1 MTNDNQ
7 YILDDFIGQGTFSCT
22 QKAMISG
29 SQKPVIIKTL
39 AQTLRDRPEQEQFKQ
54 HFKNL
59 ARRLLR
65 CKHPHLVPVIELF
78 EEEGS
83 PYIVYEFI
91 PGTSLAHCV
100 EKEGKI
106 PEAQALKFI
115 RQVASAVKTLH
126 EAGLHHLA
134 IQPQNI
140 IQRRDKEEVVLVEF
154 GLTCELNPN
163 IKQTHANLL
172 ASGYAA
178 PEQHDPQ
185 KSCSPATDIYALA
198 ATLYCLL
205 TGDSPPP
212 APLLA
217 HIPSSEWHS
226 ALSSCAPTVK
236 NAILQGL
243 APDPLQ
249 RPQNVAAWLALLT
262 RSIAKVPQTPQPQ
275 HYESEPTSTPN
286 KPVSQQTI
294 PEKVAPSP
302 PRKQKTKPPA
312 RCPGADPFGIAYQ
325 TKTVSHASPNVKPRH
340 PNSKPK
346 FPLGALATVCAIAAS
361 AGMGFGFSLR
371 FNSPSESGSSLWH
384 LKQSFPPRSQEDVSI
399 PKPD

>member
-1 MTNDNQ
+1 MTNENQ
-7 YILDDFIGQGTFSCT
+7 YILDDSIGQGTFSHT
-22 QKAMISG
+22 QKALISG
-29 SQKPVIIKTL
+29 SQQPVIIKTL

-54 HFKNL
+54 HFRNL
-59 ARRLLR
+59 ARRLVR
-65 CKHPHLVPVIELF
+65 CKHPHLAKVVELF

-91 PGTSLAHCV
+91 PGTSLADRV
-100 EKEGKI
+100 EMEGSI
-106 PEAQALKFI
+106 PEAQALTFI
-115 RQVASAVKTLH
+115 RQVAAAVNALH

-134 IQPQNI
+134 IKPQNI
-140 IQRRDKEEVVLVEF
+140 IQRRDKEEVILVEF

-178 PEQHDPQ
+178 PEQHDPEQ
-185 KSCSPATDIYALA
+185 SCSPATDIYALA

-205 TGDSPPP
+205 VGNPPPP
-212 APLLA
+212 APLLDR
-217 HIPSSEWHS
+217 IPSSEWQQHL
-226 ALSSCAPTVK
+226 ASCAPTVK

-243 APDPLQ
+243 IVDPLQ
-249 RPQNVAAWLALLT
+249 RPQSVVQWLALLT
-262 RSIAKVPQTPQPQ
+262 PKPTPA
-275 HYESEPTSTPN
+275 PN
-286 KPVSQQTI
+286 KAVSSQKTS
-294 PEKVAPSP
+294 EKTVASP
-302 PRKQKTKPPA
+302 PSKPKTKPPA
-312 RCPGADPFGIAYQ
+312 IAYQ
-325 TKTVSHASPNVKPRH
+325 TATVPHASPKAKTHR

-384 LKQSFPPRSQEDVSI
+384 LKQSFPPRSQESI
-399 PKPD
+399 PLPKPE